1 MVTAPIFIGPLM
13 AGPARPAL
21 MIEDCESVA
30 LLTPGIDSKRLR
42 RSA

>member
-1 MVTAPIFIGPLM
+1 MLFISNAFCIL
-13 AGPARPAL
+13 ARAAL